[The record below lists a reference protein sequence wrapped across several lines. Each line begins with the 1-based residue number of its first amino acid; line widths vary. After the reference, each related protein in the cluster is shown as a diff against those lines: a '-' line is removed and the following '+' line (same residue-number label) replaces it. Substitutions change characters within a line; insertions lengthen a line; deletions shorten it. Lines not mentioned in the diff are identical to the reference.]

1 MKPSC
6 RRGKL
11 SSKASSSKN
20 PFFIFQLIVTLR
32 TLGSVSGMR
41 KVAVIG
47 IGNSKFGARTDV
59 NVAELA
65 FEAVRPSLQDAGLTG
80 KDVQFVAVGSVG
92 AGAWYEEL
100 LPAVVAGE
108 YCGLTGAGLTRCEA
122 ACASGSAA
130 FFTAYSAI
138 VSGQADIA
146 MALGVEK
153 MREIDSASAMEWIGR
168 AGYYLWE
175 FHNFGIT
182 FPAYYALY
190 ANAHMAKYGTTEE
203 DLALVAVKNHKY
215 GSLNPYAHLQN
226 KVTVEDVMASMMIAS
241 PLKLY
246 DCCPL
251 TDGASSLV
259 LASEEKVKELK
270 IETPVWVAG
279 IGYSSGTANLS
290 KRPDFV
296 GLEASV
302 TASRMA
308 YKAANVTPEQLDFA
322 EVHDCFTIAEIM
334 AYEDIGLCP
343 KGEGTRLIREGQTE
357 IGGKIP
363 VNMDGGLKAKGHP
376 IGTTGVAMMYE
387 LSKQLRGEAE
397 KGRQVPLKN
406 NIGLAHNVGGTGHY
420 CYVTIL
426 RR

>member
-1 MKPSC
+1 
-6 RRGKL
+6 L
-11 SSKASSSKN
+11 
-20 PFFIFQLIVTLR
+20 
-32 TLGSVSGMR
+32 R

-47 IGNSKFGARTDV
+47 IGNSKFGVRQDV
-59 NVAELA
+59 NISELA
-65 FEAVRPSLQDAGLTG
+65 FEAVRPALEDAGLG
-80 KDVQFVAVGSVG
+80 ARDIPFMALGSVG

-100 LPAVVAGE
+100 LPAVVVSE
-108 YCGLTGAGLTRCEA
+108 YCGMTGAGLVRCEA

-130 FFTAYSAI
+130 FFTAYSA
-138 VSGQADIA
+138 VASGHEDIA
-146 MALGVEK
+146 MAMGVEK
-153 MREIDSASAMEWIGR
+153 MREIDSATAMEWIGR

-175 FHNFGIT
+175 FHNFGVT
-182 FPAYYALY
+182 FPAYYALH

-215 GSLNPYAHLQN
+215 GSMNPIAHLQN
-226 KVTVEDVMASMMIAS
+226 KVTVDDVLNSMVIAS

-259 LASEEKVKELK
+259 LASEEKVKELGVD
-270 IETPVWVAG
+270 TPVWVAG

-290 KRPDFV
+290 KRDSFS

-302 TASRMA
+302 QASQ
-308 YKAANVTPEQLDFA
+308 KAFKVADVTPSQVDFA

-334 AYEDIGLCP
+334 AYEDLGFCGR
-343 KGEGTRLIREGQTE
+343 GEGVKLLREGQTE
-357 IGGKIP
+357 IGGRIP
-363 VNMDGGLKAKGHP
+363 INMDGGLKSKGHP
-376 IGTTGVAMMYE
+376 IGTTGCSMMYE
-387 LSKQLRGEAE
+387 LTKQLRGEAE
-397 KGRQVPLKN
+397 KGRQVPFKN

>member
-1 MKPSC
+1 M
-6 RRGKL
+6 GVL
-11 SSKASSSKN
+11 D
-20 PFFIFQLIVTLR
+20 V
-32 TLGSVSGMR
+32 R

-47 IGNSKFGARTDV
+47 VGNSKFGVRNDV
-59 NVAELA
+59 TISELA
-65 FEAVRPSLQDAGLTG
+65 FEAVKPSLQDAGLAA
-80 KDVQFVAVGSVG
+80 KDIEYVALGSVG

-100 LPAVVAGE
+100 LPAVVVSE
-108 YCGLTGAGLTRCEA
+108 YCGMTGAGLVRCEA

-138 VSGQADIA
+138 ASGQADVA
-146 MALGVEK
+146 MALGAEK
-153 MREIDSASAMEWIGR
+153 MREIDNATSMEWIGR

-190 ANAHMAKYGTTEE
+190 ATAHMARFGTTEE

-215 GSLNPYAHLQN
+215 AVMNPIAHLHN
-226 KVTVEDVMASMMIAS
+226 KVTVDDVLSSMVIAS

-251 TDGASSLV
+251 TDGSSSII

-270 IETPVWVAG
+270 VETPIWVAG

-296 GLEASV
+296 GLEASIL
-302 TASRMA
+302 ASQRA
-308 YKAANVTPEQLDFA
+308 YKTAHITPDQLDLA

-334 AYEDIGLCP
+334 AYEDIGLCI
-343 KGEGTRLIREGQTE
+343 KGDGAKLLRDGQTE

-376 IGTTGVAMMYE
+376 IGTTGCSMIYE
-387 LSKQLRGEAE
+387 LTKQLRGEATE
-397 KGRQVPLKN
+397 RGRQVPLKN
-406 NIGLAHNVGGTGHY
+406 YVGLAHNVGGTGHY
-420 CYVTIL
+420 CYVTVL
-426 RR
+426 KR

>member
-1 MKPSC
+1 MK
-6 RRGKL
+6 
-11 SSKASSSKN
+11 N
-20 PFFIFQLIVTLR
+20 
-32 TLGSVSGMR
+32 
-41 KVAVIG
+41 VAVIG
-47 IGNSKFGARTDV
+47 IGNSKFGVRSDV
-59 NVAELA
+59 NISELA
-65 FEAVRPSLQDAGLTG
+65 FEAVKPSLEDAGLDAG
-80 KDVQFVAVGSVG
+80 DVPFLALGSVG

-100 LPAVVAGE
+100 LPAVVVSE
-108 YCGLTGAGLTRCEA
+108 YCGMTKAGLVRCEA

-138 VSGQADIA
+138 ASGHADIA

-153 MREIDSASAMEWIGR
+153 MREIDSATAMEWIGR

-175 FHNFGIT
+175 FHNFGVT

-215 GSLNPYAHLQN
+215 GSINPIAQLRNKITVDDVLN
-226 KVTVEDVMASMMIAS
+226 SMVIAS

-251 TDGASSLV
+251 TDGASALV

-270 IETPVWVAG
+270 VDTPIWVAG

-290 KRPDFV
+290 KRSDFV

-302 TASRMA
+302 LASQRA
-308 YKAANVTPEQLDFA
+308 YKAAGITPDQVDFA

-334 AYEDIGLCP
+334 AYEDIGFCA
-343 KGEGTRLIREGQTE
+343 KGEGVKLLREGQTE

-363 VNMDGGLKAKGHP
+363 VNMDGGLKSKGHP
-376 IGTTGVAMMYE
+376 IGTTGCSMMYE
-387 LSKQLRGEAE
+387 LTKQLRGEAE
-397 KGRQVPLKN
+397 EGRQVPLKN

>member
-1 MKPSC
+1 
-6 RRGKL
+6 
-11 SSKASSSKN
+11 
-20 PFFIFQLIVTLR
+20 
-32 TLGSVSGMR
+32 MR

-47 IGNSKFGARTDV
+47 IGNSKFGVRNDV
-59 NVAELA
+59 NIAELA
-65 FEAVRPSLQDAGLTG
+65 YEAVKPALEDAGLTA
-80 KDVQFVAVGSVG
+80 KDIEFVAQGSVG

-100 LPAVVAGE
+100 LPAVVTSE
-108 YCGLTGAGLTRCEA
+108 YCGLTRAGLVRCEA

-130 FFTAYSAI
+130 FFTAFSAI
-138 VSGQADIA
+138 AGGQAEIA
-146 MALGVEK
+146 MASGVEK
-153 MREIDSASAMEWIGR
+153 MREIDSATSMEWIGR
-168 AGYYLWE
+168 AGYYFWE

-215 GSLNPYAHLQN
+215 GSLNPIAHLQN
-226 KVTVEDVMASMMIAS
+226 KVTVDDVLTSMVIAS

-246 DCCPL
+246 DCCPM
-251 TDGASSLV
+251 TDGASALI

-270 IETPVWVAG
+270 IDTPVWVAG

-290 KRPDFV
+290 KRSDFV

-302 TASRMA
+302 LASQKA
-308 YKAANVTPEQLDFA
+308 YKAAGISPNQVDFA

-334 AYEDIGLCP
+334 AYEDIGLCS
-343 KGEGTRLIREGQTE
+343 KGEGAKLIREGQTE
-357 IGGKIP
+357 IGGRIP
-363 VNMDGGLKAKGHP
+363 VNMDGGLKSKGHP
-376 IGTTGVAMMYE
+376 IGTTGCSMMYE
-387 LSKQLRGEAE
+387 LTKQLRGEAE

-426 RR
+426 KR

>member
-1 MKPSC
+1 
-6 RRGKL
+6 
-11 SSKASSSKN
+11 
-20 PFFIFQLIVTLR
+20 
-32 TLGSVSGMR
+32 MR

-47 IGNSKFGARTDV
+47 VGSSEFGNRSDV
-59 NVAELA
+59 NIAELA
-65 FEAVRPSLQDAGLTG
+65 FEAAKPSLEDAGVEAQ
-80 KDVQFVAVGSVG
+80 DIEFVALGSVG

-100 LPAVVAGE
+100 LPAVVASE
-108 YCGLTGAGLTRCEA
+108 YCGMTHAGLVRCEA

-138 VSGQADIA
+138 ASGQTELTMA
-146 MALGVEK
+146 MGVEK

-175 FHNFGIT
+175 FHNFGVT

-215 GSLNPYAHLQN
+215 GSMNPIAHLKN
-226 KVTVEDVMASMMIAS
+226 KITVDDVMSSPMIAS

-246 DCCPL
+246 DCCPI
-251 TDGASSLV
+251 TDGSSSIV

-270 IETPVWVAG
+270 IDTPIWVAG

-290 KRPDFV
+290 KRSDYV

-302 TASRMA
+302 IASQMA
-308 YKAANVTPEQLDFA
+308 YKRARVTPDQVDFA

-334 AYEDIGLCP
+334 AYEDIGLCK
-343 KGEGTRLIREGQTE
+343 KGEGPKLIREGQTE

-376 IGTTGVAMMYE
+376 IGTTGCAMIYE
-387 LSKQLRGEAE
+387 LTRQLREEAE
-397 KGRQVPLKN
+397 EKTRQVPLKN
-406 NIGLAHNVGGTGHY
+406 YIGLAHNVGGTGHY

>member
-1 MKPSC
+1 MKEAC
-6 RRGKL
+6 
-11 SSKASSSKN
+11 
-20 PFFIFQLIVTLR
+20 
-32 TLGSVSGMR
+32 SVR
-41 KVAVIG
+41 KVAIIG
-47 IGNSKFGARTDV
+47 VGNSKFGVRNDV
-59 NVAELA
+59 TISELA
-65 FEAVRPSLQDAGLTG
+65 FESVKPSLEDAGVAAE
-80 KDVQFVAVGSVG
+80 DIEFVALGSVG

-100 LPAVVAGE
+100 LPAVVISE
-108 YCGLTGAGLTRCEA
+108 YCGMTRAGLVRCEA

-138 VSGQADIA
+138 ASGQAEIT
-146 MALGVEK
+146 MALGAEK
-153 MREIDSASAMEWIGR
+153 MREIDSALAMEWIGR

-175 FHNFGIT
+175 FHNFGVT

-190 ANAHMAKYGTTEE
+190 ATAHMAKYGTTEE

-215 GSLNPYAHLQN
+215 AAMNPIAHLQN
-226 KVTVEDVMASMMIAS
+226 KITVEDVMASMVIAS

-246 DCCPL
+246 DCCPM
-251 TDGASSLV
+251 TDGASSIV

-270 IETPVWVAG
+270 IDTPVWVAG

-290 KRPDFV
+290 KRTDFV

-302 TASRMA
+302 LASQRA
-308 YKAANVTPEQLDFA
+308 YKAADIAPDQVEVA

-334 AYEDIGLCP
+334 AYEDIGLC
-343 KGEGTRLIREGQTE
+343 KRGEGVKLLREGQTE
-357 IGGKIP
+357 IGGRIP

-376 IGTTGVAMMYE
+376 IGTTGCSMMYE
-387 LSKQLRGEAE
+387 LTRQLREEAVE
-397 KGRQVPLKN
+397 KTRQVPLKN
-406 NIGLAHNVGGTGHY
+406 YVALAHNVGGTGHY

>member
-1 MKPSC
+1 M
-6 RRGKL
+6 GVL
-11 SSKASSSKN
+11 D
-20 PFFIFQLIVTLR
+20 V
-32 TLGSVSGMR
+32 R

-47 IGNSKFGARTDV
+47 VGNSKFGVRNDV
-59 NVAELA
+59 TISELA
-65 FEAVRPSLQDAGLTG
+65 FEAVKPSLQDAGLAA
-80 KDVQFVAVGSVG
+80 KDIEYVALGSVG

-100 LPAVVAGE
+100 LPAVVVSE
-108 YCGLTGAGLTRCEA
+108 YCGMTGAGLVRCEA

-138 VSGQADIA
+138 ASGQADVA
-146 MALGVEK
+146 MALGAEK
-153 MREIDSASAMEWIGR
+153 MREIDNATSMEWIGR

-190 ANAHMAKYGTTEE
+190 ATAHMARFGTTEE

-215 GSLNPYAHLQN
+215 AVMNPIAHLHN
-226 KVTVEDVMASMMIAS
+226 KVTVDDVLSSMVIAS

-251 TDGASSLV
+251 TDGSSSII

-270 IETPVWVAG
+270 VETPIWVAG

-302 TASRMA
+302 LASQRA
-308 YKAANVTPEQLDFA
+308 YKTAHITPDQLDLA

-334 AYEDIGLCP
+334 AYEDIGLCK
-343 KGEGTRLIREGQTE
+343 KGEGAKLLRDGQTE

-376 IGTTGVAMMYE
+376 IGTTGCSMIYE
-387 LSKQLRGEAE
+387 LAKQLRGEATE
-397 KGRQVPLKN
+397 RGRQVPLKN
-406 NIGLAHNVGGTGHY
+406 YVGLAHNVGGTGHY
-420 CYVTIL
+420 CYVTVL
-426 RR
+426 KR

>member
-1 MKPSC
+1 
-6 RRGKL
+6 
-11 SSKASSSKN
+11 
-20 PFFIFQLIVTLR
+20 
-32 TLGSVSGMR
+32 MR

-47 IGNSKFGARTDV
+47 IGNSKFGVRQDV
-59 NVAELA
+59 NISELA
-65 FEAVRPSLQDAGLTG
+65 FEAVRPALEDADLGAS
-80 KDVQFVAVGSVG
+80 DIPFVALGSVG

-100 LPAVVAGE
+100 LPAVVVSE
-108 YCGLTGAGLTRCEA
+108 YCGMTGAGLVRCEA

-130 FFTAYSAI
+130 FFTAYSA
-138 VSGQADIA
+138 VASGREDIA
-146 MALGVEK
+146 MAMGVEK
-153 MREIDSASAMEWIGR
+153 MREIDSATAMEWIGR

-175 FHNFGIT
+175 FHNFGVT
-182 FPAYYALY
+182 FPAYYALH

-215 GSLNPYAHLQN
+215 GSMNPIAHLQN
-226 KVTVEDVMASMMIAS
+226 KITVNDVLNSMVIAS
-241 PLKLY
+241 PLKLF

-251 TDGASSLV
+251 TDGASAIV
-259 LASEEKVKELK
+259 LASEEKVKQLG
-270 IETPVWVAG
+270 IDAPVWVAG

-290 KRPDFV
+290 KRSDYV

-302 TASRMA
+302 IAAQRA
-308 YKAANVTPEQLDFA
+308 YKAAGITPDQVDFA

-334 AYEDIGLCP
+334 AYEDIGLCARGQGV
-343 KGEGTRLIREGQTE
+343 KLLREGQTE

-376 IGTTGVAMMYE
+376 IGTTGCAMMYE
-387 LSKQLRGEAE
+387 LTKQLRGEAE

-420 CYVTIL
+420 CYVTVL

>member
-1 MKPSC
+1 M
-6 RRGKL
+6 GVL
-11 SSKASSSKN
+11 D
-20 PFFIFQLIVTLR
+20 V
-32 TLGSVSGMR
+32 R

-47 IGNSKFGARTDV
+47 VGNSKFGVRNDV
-59 NVAELA
+59 TISELA
-65 FEAVRPSLQDAGLTG
+65 FEAVKPSLQDAGLAA
-80 KDVQFVAVGSVG
+80 KDIEYVALGSVG

-100 LPAVVAGE
+100 LPAVVVSE
-108 YCGLTGAGLTRCEA
+108 YCGMTGAGLVRCEA

-138 VSGQADIA
+138 ASGQADVA
-146 MALGVEK
+146 MALGAEK
-153 MREIDSASAMEWIGR
+153 MREIDNATSMEWIGR

-190 ANAHMAKYGTTEE
+190 ATAHMARFGTTEE

-215 GSLNPYAHLQN
+215 AVMNPIAHLHN
-226 KVTVEDVMASMMIAS
+226 KVTVDDVLSSMVIAS

-251 TDGASSLV
+251 TDGSSSII

-270 IETPVWVAG
+270 IETPIWVAG

-296 GLEASV
+296 GLEASIL
-302 TASRMA
+302 ASQRA
-308 YKAANVTPEQLDFA
+308 YKTAHITPDQLDLA

-334 AYEDIGLCP
+334 AYEDIGLCK
-343 KGEGTRLIREGQTE
+343 KGDGAKLLRDGQTE

-376 IGTTGVAMMYE
+376 IGTTGCSMIYE
-387 LSKQLRGEAE
+387 LTKQLRGEATE
-397 KGRQVPLKN
+397 RGRQVPLKN
-406 NIGLAHNVGGTGHY
+406 YVGLAHNVGGTGHY
-420 CYVTIL
+420 CYVTVL
-426 RR
+426 KR

>member
-1 MKPSC
+1 LNLQKDS
-6 RRGKL
+6 
-11 SSKASSSKN
+11 A
-20 PFFIFQLIVTLR
+20 FEV
-32 TLGSVSGMR
+32 R

-47 IGNSKFGARTDV
+47 IGNSKFGVRQDV
-59 NVAELA
+59 NISELA
-65 FEAVRPSLQDAGLTG
+65 FEAVRPALEDAGLG
-80 KDVQFVAVGSVG
+80 ASDIPFVALGSVG

-100 LPAVVAGE
+100 LPAVVVSE
-108 YCGLTGAGLTRCEA
+108 YCGMTGAGLVRCEA

-130 FFTAYSAI
+130 FFTAYSA
-138 VSGQADIA
+138 VASGQEDIA
-146 MALGVEK
+146 MAMGVEK
-153 MREIDSASAMEWIGR
+153 MREIDSATAMEWIGR

-175 FHNFGIT
+175 FHNFGVT
-182 FPAYYALY
+182 FPAYYALH
-190 ANAHMAKYGTTEE
+190 ANSHMAKYGTTEE

-215 GSLNPYAHLQN
+215 GSMNPIAHLQN
-226 KVTVEDVMASMMIAS
+226 KVTVEAVLNSMVIAS

-259 LASEEKVKELK
+259 LASEEKVKELGVD
-270 IETPVWVAG
+270 TPVWVAG

-290 KRPDFV
+290 KRNSFS

-302 TASRMA
+302 QASKNA
-308 YKAANVTPEQLDFA
+308 FKIAGVTPTQVDFA

-334 AYEDIGLCP
+334 AYEDVGFCDR
-343 KGEGTRLIREGQTE
+343 GEGVKLLREGQTE
-357 IGGKIP
+357 IGGRIP
-363 VNMDGGLKAKGHP
+363 INMDGGLKSKGHP
-376 IGTTGVAMMYE
+376 IGTTGCSMMYE
-387 LSKQLRGEAE
+387 LAKQLRGEAE

>member
-1 MKPSC
+1 MNLQKDS
-6 RRGKL
+6 
-11 SSKASSSKN
+11 A
-20 PFFIFQLIVTLR
+20 FEV
-32 TLGSVSGMR
+32 R

-47 IGNSKFGARTDV
+47 IGNSKFGVRQDV
-59 NVAELA
+59 NISELA
-65 FEAVRPSLQDAGLTG
+65 FEAVRPALEDADLGAS
-80 KDVQFVAVGSVG
+80 DIPFVALGSVG

-100 LPAVVAGE
+100 LPAVVVSE
-108 YCGLTGAGLTRCEA
+108 YCGMTGAGLVRCEA

-130 FFTAYSAI
+130 FFTAYSA
-138 VSGQADIA
+138 VASGREDIA
-146 MALGVEK
+146 MAMGVEK
-153 MREIDSASAMEWIGR
+153 MREIDSATAMEWIGR

-175 FHNFGIT
+175 FHNFGVT
-182 FPAYYALY
+182 FPAYYALH

-215 GSLNPYAHLQN
+215 GSMNPIAHLQN
-226 KVTVEDVMASMMIAS
+226 RITVNDVLNSMVIAS
-241 PLKLY
+241 PLKLF

-251 TDGASSLV
+251 TDGASAIV
-259 LASEEKVKELK
+259 LASEEKVKQLG
-270 IETPVWVAG
+270 IDAPVWVAG

-290 KRPDFV
+290 KRSDYV

-302 TASRMA
+302 IAAQRA
-308 YKAANVTPEQLDFA
+308 YKAAGITPDQVDFA

-334 AYEDIGLCP
+334 AYEDIGLCAR
-343 KGEGTRLIREGQTE
+343 GEGVRLLREGQTE

-376 IGTTGVAMMYE
+376 IGTTGCAMMYE
-387 LSKQLRGEAE
+387 LTKQLRGEAE

-420 CYVTIL
+420 CYVTVL